1 MALSV
6 SIVSDSDSYVCVRL
20 DNSGGGAVSSTK
32 IVDASALTHSIGND
46 TELLSLESITCL
58 SDMTATIAGL
68 LNWADS
74 SGSAAGT
81 SVFVLG
87 SGSHTTRFR
96 VENTVSGSNGDVY
109 FQSGNA
115 KYVADLMFK
124 KVRGYK
130 SNIVKWNMA

>member
-1 MALSV
+1 MSLAV
-6 SIVSDSDSYVCVRL
+6 SILSDSDSYVCVRL
-20 DNSGGGAVSSTK
+20 DNSGGGAVTSTK
-32 IVDASALTHSIGND
+32 ILDASTLTHTIGSN

-58 SDMTATIAGL
+58 SDMTATITGL
-68 LNWADS
+68 LNWADA
-74 SGSAAGT
+74 SGAAAGT

-96 VENTVSGSNGDVY
+96 VENTVSNSNGDVY
-109 FQSGNA
+109 FSSADA

-130 SNIVKWNMA
+130 SNITKWNLA